1 VGGVGIQKRKNIIYI
16 IYYAEGAREAVA
28 DAAATTVAAVE
39 RVSIFDKSKSHYHM
53 YARVYTCATGRVENI
68 YIHIIQGGR
77 EGVACRTMVFGQ
89 HNPSVLYIYIIILY
103 CCCAAC
109 AGTGRRYNDNS
120 YCCILYTPAG
130 PIVQRVRRGSRRRR
144 SVGRSARH
152 TWTIVTRRLRR
163 LRLRQRRQR
172 HSHTCDT
179 PPPPDS
185 PEKRA
190 GALVT
195 MAHVGVDFTINY
207 ASPFS
212 CRTHCTYIYTCVCVC
227 V

>member
-1 VGGVGIQKRKNIIYI
+1 MYRNEKNIIYI
-16 IYYAEGAREAVA
+16 IYYAEGARE
-28 DAAATTVAAVE
+28 DAAAAATAVAAAE

-53 YARVYTCATGRVENI
+53 YARVYIRVPQAVQKIYTYILYEATG
-68 YIHIIQGGR
+68 
-77 EGVACRTMVFGQ
+77 EGVACRTTVFGQ
-89 HNPSVLYIYIIILY
+89 HTTLRYYIYIIILY

-130 PIVQRVRRGSRRRR
+130 PIVKRVRRGSRRRR

-163 LRLRQRRQR
+163 LRLRRRRQR

-195 MAHVGVDFTINY
+195 MAHAGVDFTINY

-212 CRTHCTYIYTCVCVC
+212 CRTHCTYICVCVC